1 MLRILLIVVVVSAQ
15 DDYSSGKFYV
25 DGFDGVGKRSDYCRK
40 LMMTFQVAAVAA
52 VVGVVVG
59 VVVGTI
65 TAQVTEDPQGL
76 LAWKVLLA

>member
-40 LMMTFQVAAVAA
+40 LMMTFQVAAAA
-52 VVGVVVG
+52 VAVVVG
-59 VVVGTI
+59 VGVGTI